1 MVIDMDAPE
10 QPQTITITEG
20 PPVDGAA
27 PSMARLAV
35 RFAIGLAELATAH
48 VVSTLRQ
55 SQATAAGAERRVG
68 VGRRR
73 RPRLDALR
81 QLPPLRGAM
90 RRADR
95 WRGRAAQ
102 SLARL
107 QVVAAE
113 ERREGRTLALGAW
126 RRLVRTAAG
135 ELANSP
141 ELKRV
146 IREQSQGMAAGAIS
160 DMRQRSARADDA
172 AEDLAR
178 RALHLSRERR

>member
-1 MVIDMDAPE
+1 MDAPE
-10 QPQTITITEG
+10 EPQTITITEA
-20 PPVDGAA
+20 PPANAA
-27 PSMARLAV
+27 PPSMPRLAV
-35 RFAIGLAELATAH
+35 RFAIGLAELAAAQ
-48 VVSTLRQ
+48 VLSTLRQ
-55 SQATAAGAERRVG
+55 SQAAAGASGQRVNVARRG
-68 VGRRR
+68 HA
-73 RPRLDALR
+73 RLDALR
-81 QLPPLRGAM
+81 RVPPLSGAL

-102 SLARL
+102 SFARL
-107 QVVAAE
+107 QVIAAE
-113 ERREGRTLALGAW
+113 ERREGRALALGAW
-126 RRLVRTAAG
+126 QRLVRTAAS